1 MTFSEMERQTDM
13 RTVGWRGWQ
22 SGKKGEI
29 RKQRNAESRRERQR
43 HGVTE
48 KPRVRE
54 NETKS

>member
-1 MTFSEMERQTDM
+1 MERL
-13 RTVGWRGWQ
+13 TVR
-22 SGKKGEI
+22 KKGEM

-54 NETKS
+54 NETES